1 MEPSNNRKKMMQD
14 RLPNKKSPSNGTQVG
29 AMTSGRKPLL
39 SKSGLAVFGAL
50 AFIAVIAAAYAYWRH
65 GVLYPSTDNAQVQAN
80 VIQIVPLVTGVITE
94 VKVQEYAS
102 VKAGDTLI
110 QIDPAP
116 FDAGLK
122 LAQGRLAVAQQQ
134 AQGASGPQAA
144 AAKGNV
150 QQAQAAVT
158 QAQTELDHATIKAP
172 VDGTVGKVRIRP
184 GDIAKAGMSLFP
196 LVDTSTWWVD
206 ANFKETDLA
215 RIKPGQSATVSVDQY
230 PSKELTGTVEAI
242 SRASSS
248 AFSLMPSEN
257 ATGSWVKV
265 VQRFPVK
272 IALSLKSG
280 DPQLGVGA
288 SASVTVDTSS
298 DGAGSAAK

>member
-1 MEPSNNRKKMMQD
+1 LQPSNNRKKSMQD
-14 RLPNKKSPSNGTQVG
+14 RLPNKKPPNNGPQNNPV
-29 AMTSGRKPLL
+29 MSDRKPLL
-39 SKSGLAVFGAL
+39 SKRGLAIFGILAL
-50 AFIAVIAAAYAYWRH
+50 IALIAAGYAYWRH
-65 GVLYPSTDNAQVQAN
+65 ETLYPSTDNAQVQAN
-80 VIQIVPLVTGVITE
+80 VIQIAPLVTGVVTE
-94 VKVQEYAS
+94 VKVLEYAD
-102 VKAGDTLI
+102 VKAGDVLV

-116 FDAGLK
+116 FESALK

-134 AQGASGPQAA
+134 AQGAAGPQAV

-150 QQAQAAVT
+150 EQAQAAVA

-184 GDIAKAGMSLFP
+184 GDIAKAGMSVFP

-206 ANFKETDLA
+206 ANFKETDLSQ
-215 RIKPGQSATVSVDQY
+215 IKPGQSATVTVDQY
-230 PSKELTGTVEAI
+230 PSKELSGKVEAI

-265 VQRFPVK
+265 VQRFPVR
-272 IALSLKSG
+272 IALSLKSD
-280 DPQLGVGA
+280 DPPMGVGA
-288 SASVTVDTSS
+288 SASVTIDTTSN
-298 DGAGSAAK
+298 GAGSGAK